1 MVNSIFISKFKIS
14 QKNNKVFVI
23 AEAGVSHFGS
33 LEKAKKLID
42 LAKASGAD
50 AVKFQAYITEE
61 LIHRDYKKWFA

>member
-23 AEAGVSHFGS
+23 AEADVSHFGS

-42 LAKASGAD
+42 LAKASG
-50 AVKFQAYITEE
+50 QT
-61 LIHRDYKKWFA
+61 L